1 MAEFS
6 EEKWLSGSDS
16 LCDKTRHVYHISIKV
31 QGQYKLTADILGLSE
46 LFGGSWK
53 ILLNS
58 WIMLTYVV

>member
-46 LFGGSWK
+46 LFGGS
-53 ILLNS
+53 
-58 WIMLTYVV
+58 

>member
-1 MAEFS
+1 
-6 EEKWLSGSDS
+6 
-16 LCDKTRHVYHISIKV
+16 
-31 QGQYKLTADILGLSE
+31 LGLSE